1 MTAALEGDLDS
12 DGQDELLDLLDH
24 LGVKSVPS
32 QANLKAVFLQ
42 VAHKQIIQ
50 QPKYALNNMS
60 AVAAQLLK
68 TTITTTAKIQIMY
81 TKKKLQESLEAN

>member
-1 MTAALEGDLDS
+1 MKA
-12 DGQDELLDLLDH
+12 
-24 LGVKSVPS
+24 VPS
-32 QANLKAVFLQ
+32 QANLKAVLLQ

-50 QPKYALNNMS
+50 QPKYALDNMS

-81 TKKKLQESLEAN
+81 TDQKTNLQQSPEAN